1 MKVRPRSSRAT
12 AKGDGMDKTD
22 RGRRK
27 GGVVLGI
34 GAVLMLA
41 AAPVVTAHE
50 TMDENPDGTVVLA
63 DDWSMSEVEDLL
75 ANETEDAVDGMT
87 DASPE
92 SPVAS
97 PDDSTIETEDAA
109 PSDDANQ
116 PAAEQDD
123 PSGQGPDEGDDSGGD
138 SSGGDGGGHADD

>member
-1 MKVRPRSSRAT
+1 
-12 AKGDGMDKTD
+12 MDKTG
-22 RGRRK
+22 RGRRR

-41 AAPVVTAHE
+41 AAPAVTAHE

-92 SPVAS
+92 SPAAS
-97 PDDSTIETEDAA
+97 SEDGTIETEDAT
-109 PSDDANQ
+109 PSNDGNQ
-116 PAAEQDD
+116 QAAEQDD
-123 PSGQGPDEGDDSGGD
+123 QSGQGSDEGDDSGGD
-138 SSGGDGGGHADD
+138 SSGGDGGGHVDD